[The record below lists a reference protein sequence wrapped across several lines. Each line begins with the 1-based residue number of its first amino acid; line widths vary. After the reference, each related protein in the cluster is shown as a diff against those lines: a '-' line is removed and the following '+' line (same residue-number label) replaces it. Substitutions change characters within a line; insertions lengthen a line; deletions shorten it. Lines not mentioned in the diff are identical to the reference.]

1 MRTARKGYVEIP
13 ERLSLPELQRYVEWL
28 EEDRGFSDQTIL
40 EKCLLL
46 GEEVGE
52 LFKAVRKLS
61 GLAVDADSEEREV
74 ADELADVLIFL
85 ASIAN
90 RAGVSLDEAL
100 RAKEA
105 VNRRR
110 VWQPASRPLPL
121 AEEVGEEH

>member
-1 MRTARKGYVEIP
+1 MPTARKGYVEIP

-52 LFKAVRKLS
+52 LFKAVRKSS

-85 ASIAN
+85 GSIAN
-90 RAGVSLDEAL
+90 RAGVDLDEAL

-105 VNRRR
+105 VNRTR
-110 VWQPASRPLPL
+110 VWQPQNRPLPL
-121 AEEVGEEH
+121 AGEGEER

>member
-1 MRTARKGYVEIP
+1 MEIP

-52 LFKAVRKLS
+52 LFKAVRKSS

-85 ASIAN
+85 GSIAN
-90 RAGVSLDEAL
+90 RAGVDLDEAL

-105 VNRRR
+105 VNRTR
-110 VWQPASRPLPL
+110 VWQPQSRPLPL
-121 AEEVGEEH
+121 AGEVGEER

>member
-1 MRTARKGYVEIP
+1 MPTARKGYVEIP
-13 ERLSLPELQRYVEWL
+13 ERLSLSELQRYVEWL

-52 LFKAVRKLS
+52 LFKAVRKSS

-85 ASIAN
+85 GSIAN
-90 RAGVSLDEAL
+90 RAGVDLDEAL

-105 VNRRR
+105 VNRTR
-110 VWQPASRPLPL
+110 VWQPQNRPLPL
-121 AEEVGEEH
+121 AGEGEER